1 MKTIVKYS
9 VLFILL
15 AITIIGMISIPSSDC
30 ESWGLVLIASKVIGV
45 GSGYVMY
52 KLLTSWNLEN
62 VNNETV

>member
-1 MKTIVKYS
+1 
-9 VLFILL
+9 
-15 AITIIGMISIPSSDC
+15 MISIPSSDC

-45 GSGYVMY
+45 SSGYAMY